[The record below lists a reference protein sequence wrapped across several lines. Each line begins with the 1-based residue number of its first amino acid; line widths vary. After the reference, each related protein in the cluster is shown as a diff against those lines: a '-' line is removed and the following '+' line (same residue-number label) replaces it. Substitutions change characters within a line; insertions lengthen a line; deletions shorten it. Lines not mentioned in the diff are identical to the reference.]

1 MNIFGIGIPELL
13 LILIVALILFGPEKM
28 PEIAAAIGRAVRD
41 FRAATQELTADFQ
54 SSLQELQ
61 ASAAD
66 VKDTVLDVGQSARAV
81 LTEPVNAVTGT
92 ITGLSTTHAPADGT
106 VATTT
111 SGTGIAALPAAPAE
125 LPPPEPT
132 KHDPLADLA
141 VLDRLVAPRDHEG

>member
-1 MNIFGIGIPELL
+1 MNIFGIGIPELV

-61 ASAAD
+61 ASAAE

-81 LTEPVNAVTGT
+81 LTEPVTAVTST
-92 ITGLSTTHAPADGT
+92 VTGLSPAHTATDGT
-106 VATTT
+106 VTTT
-111 SGTGIAALPAAPAE
+111 APESGIAALPASPAE
-125 LPPPEPT
+125 LAPEPT
-132 KHDPLADLA
+132 KQDPLADLA